1 MMLWMEEKGRVLVD
15 EPSREPSNIMRK
27 LRRHEAATCEL
38 AATQGHV
45 EGLQQVRDAG
55 TRVRGLLGFM
65 FPLQEEWISLSR
77 ALASP
82 SFLFHSA
89 GNPGLST
96 QTSPESFS
104 RPFPSSLRGSPL
116 ACRLCLDT
124 VLLPAVQ
131 CLLTPHYFQAS
142 EESPPASAH
151 RSGATRTAGGAL
163 VACGVQLAT
172 SHSHCCPRTQ
182 PTTATP
188 STSSSTRHPR
198 PLCPLQVGRE
208 LLSSRPHAQE
218 DVQARLQGLSSKWE
232 ELRCKMAERGKQLQ
246 QTRQQDQLL
255 RLLQVGP
262 REGRIQEGA

>member
-89 GNPGLST
+89 GNPGLSM

-116 ACRLCLDT
+116 ACRLCLDCFESEG
-124 VLLPAVQ
+124 AVFPSP
-131 CLLTPHYFQAS
+131 LNPHSRFH
-142 EESPPASAH
+142 PASF
-151 RSGATRTAGGAL
+151 RAL
-163 VACGVQLAT
+163 LCADVCGLG
-172 SHSHCCPRTQ
+172 S
-182 PTTATP
+182 
-188 STSSSTRHPR
+188 
-198 PLCPLQVGRE
+198 
-208 LLSSRPHAQE
+208 
-218 DVQARLQGLSSKWE
+218 
-232 ELRCKMAERGKQLQ
+232 
-246 QTRQQDQLL
+246 
-255 RLLQVGP
+255 
-262 REGRIQEGA
+262 